1 MTSRLSTIL
10 LHLGCVSFLQGTSYT
25 VLNTEFVSGCT
36 TASNYA
42 ANYDPLVPVR
52 PEYVNGPYLR
62 SPDKPLPPRYIL
74 TKTHCGGYCM
84 DCPPT
89 AYLLDPEPFQ
99 QSCLLSQ
106 RSYNATAFYSVLYS
120 PDIPKRAVHL
130 IRNPFDNLVGR
141 MHLFDKHRVR
151 DPDRPQFNTTEEGL
165 AEWCQYLDH
174 KYHPLDIRS
183 GQIKPYIHVPCHA
196 EWFRYVQWHNRA
208 WQVTQNLSLPVHY
221 LYYDDYAG
229 PNYTKALTDLLEFLE
244 LPRQTEQSLR
254 FLPSHTYRTLFSED
268 HAKAA
273 MEMVQQLAEPAV
285 WKLLAKYF

>member
-1 MTSRLSTIL
+1 MDHVIRWIRKFILGKRRRMTSRLSTIL

-141 MHLFDKHRVR
+141 MHLFDTGCVIPIDHNSI
-151 DPDRPQFNTTEEGL
+151 PQRRAWRNGVNTSITNTTRSIFGVAKSNPTSTFPVTLNGL
-165 AEWCQYLDH
+165 DTCNGIIGRGRSH
-174 KYHPLDIRS
+174 KIY
-183 GQIKPYIHVPCHA
+183 PYRYITSITMIMPVPII
-196 EWFRYVQWHNRA
+196 
-208 WQVTQNLSLPVHY
+208 
-221 LYYDDYAG
+221 
-229 PNYTKALTDLLEFLE
+229 
-244 LPRQTEQSLR
+244 PRHS
-254 FLPSHTYRTLFSED
+254 RTCWNS
-268 HAKAA
+268 
-273 MEMVQQLAEPAV
+273 
-285 WKLLAKYF
+285 